1 MVLPVHDPDHE
12 FEKLTQIN
20 IFFLLIFFFNF
31 TFDTIVFKRLVCAFL
46 QFLFYQVRSGPQ
58 VLWVK
63 QVGSPLITLITCLSW
78 YLRLTR
84 ADCFCLFFLSK
95 LMFPKVFF
103 SKLSWRLPPPFI
115 YINYSRFIE
124 LKNTLKNPAYPIFLR
139 KQIYNSRQSVDQITN
154 QY

>member
-84 ADCFCLFFLSK
+84 ADCFCLFFFIQINVSK
-95 LMFPKVFF
+95 GFF
-103 SKLSWRLPPPFI
+103 FQVIMTTSPPIYLHKLFSI
-115 YINYSRFIE
+115 YWIKKHIKKSCVSNFFKE
-124 LKNTLKNPAYPIFLR
+124 
-139 KQIYNSRQSVDQITN
+139 TN
-154 QY
+154 I